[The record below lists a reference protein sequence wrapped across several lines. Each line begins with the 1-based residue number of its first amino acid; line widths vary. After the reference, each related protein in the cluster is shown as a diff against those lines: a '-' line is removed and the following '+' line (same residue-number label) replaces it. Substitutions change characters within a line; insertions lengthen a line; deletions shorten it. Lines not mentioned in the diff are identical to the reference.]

1 MEISCPH
8 CSKVIRLRQKNPYH
22 AGFSNQG
29 FMYCDSCSAT
39 LEFGSYNQEY
49 VKIVGDKH
57 PWMLSTE
64 EKAKVEDHLR
74 PCACGGRF
82 RFDALPRCP
91 FCDCELA
98 AVLPDKMHFI
108 EIGTVVNA
116 DKDSSVWW

>member
-1 MEISCPH
+1 
-8 CSKVIRLRQKNPYH
+8 
-22 AGFSNQG
+22 
-29 FMYCDSCSAT
+29 
-39 LEFGSYNQEY
+39 
-49 VKIVGDKH
+49 
-57 PWMLSTE
+57 MLSTE